1 MQYDFTLRLI
11 RLYFGDMYDR
21 YRRMN
26 MNEELRVPGIGRIDN
41 ICQLTRN
48 GAEFEFFGA
57 EYNQKKVNHL
67 QVFANVDLEDC
78 IIPENPA
85 DVD

>member
-1 MQYDFTLRLI
+1 
-11 RLYFGDMYDR
+11 
-21 YRRMN
+21 

-48 GAEFEFFGA
+48 EAEFEILGA

-78 IIPENPA
+78 IIPESPV